1 MSGKTEYTELKRL
14 LFAVAKNSKIVTTVD
29 VNGMIMDASKDA
41 FDGLEPADKRNV
53 RRTMEMLQANVKG
66 HFGPSQAL
74 EVLAAVGDYLNHNGN
89 GHKESEE

>member
-14 LFAVAKNSKIVTTVD
+14 LFAVAENSKIVTTVD

-53 RRTMEMLQANVKG
+53 RQAMDILQANVKG
-66 HFGPSQAL
+66 KFGDGSAL
-74 EVLAAVGDYLNHNGN
+74 ELLAALGDYLNG
-89 GHKESEE
+89 KERSE